1 MQLVFRLL
9 SFSSINT
16 PVTYRYA
23 FRLTAPDC
31 PVLLFSIYT
40 VTGVC
45 KAQVDLTHL
54 PTAILIIFKEYK
66 KEIVQH
72 AV

>member
-40 VTGVC
+40 VTGVEPEPFENM
-45 KAQVDLTHL
+45 AQPPAPGLQ
-54 PTAILIIFKEYK
+54 I
-66 KEIVQH
+66 
-72 AV
+72 